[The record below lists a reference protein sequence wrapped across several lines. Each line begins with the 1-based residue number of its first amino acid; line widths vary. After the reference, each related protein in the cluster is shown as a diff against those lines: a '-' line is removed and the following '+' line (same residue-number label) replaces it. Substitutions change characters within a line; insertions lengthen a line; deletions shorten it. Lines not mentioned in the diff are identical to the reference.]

1 MSTTTARVKEVMG
14 DMTQEQFA
22 TTVHSTQ
29 PTISKVLRGGEPSA
43 SLIKGIAQHFHVS
56 TDWLL
61 GLSDDRYISQSS
73 TEELLYSDALT
84 VLAKMIEAGTLEFQV
99 RGRTSEDTVPL
110 DSDFQKWDVVR
121 SEWQEVVL
129 LIKDPVV
136 EGQIGAVHGLSRI
149 DSAVMEGWFRSTR
162 DKYRLKVIPWGD
174 SAESRY
180 LHYKGQHGNE
190 KDFLLEWVRDY
201 WNGEAKI
208 PF

>member
-1 MSTTTARVKEVMG
+1 MSTTTARIKEVMG

-22 TTVHSTQ
+22 KTVHSTQ

-73 TEELLYSDALT
+73 TDELLYSDALT
-84 VLAKMIEAGTLEFQV
+84 ALAKMIEAGTLEFQV
-99 RGRTSEDTVPL
+99 RSRTSEDTVPL

-121 SEWQEVVL
+121 SEWQEAVL

-136 EGQIGAVHGLSRI
+136 EGQI
-149 DSAVMEGWFRSTR
+149 DSTVMEGWFRSTR
-162 DKYRLKVIPWGD
+162 DKYRLKVIPWGN

-180 LHYKGQHGNE
+180 LHYKDRHGNE
-190 KDFLLEWVRDY
+190 KDFLLERVRDY
-201 WNGEAKI
+201 WNREVN
-208 PF
+208 